1 MLVWNLNDELKN
13 GSRGV
18 FEDGIGDTVKVS
30 FPGVGSIILEKQE
43 WFKRDRQG
51 NVIGSIRQFPI
62 VLAYAVTCHKSQGLT
77 LSAAVVHCS
86 SEFVPGLTYVAL
98 SRVKEPENLQVLDFR
113 AKKLLPPSSRV
124 IRECSTDLGEFY
136 DDLRCCRNKEL
147 SPELFEVKDRFTL
160 EQKDYDEALTFPSE
174 LSDGPVASYFE
185 GEDEQSVIDIVQV
198 YDELLKPDSELSSPP
213 VSIDINEILVS
224 MKIANPLSE
233 FARDKNSSIQ
243 ELLENLHDKAAA
255 FVNLCWFCLYEIFT
269 DHIVQNDEN
278 PEEVIENISR
288 GGFTGCTAKLHQFLN
303 SPLFRD
309 YTKGLFNCTEVSPP
323 QMTTASEMGTKLFE
337 LFLGQLVQVIYRGHG
352 EEQQQPIRFDVSE
365 MTEPGKAKI
374 RHVGGW
380 AVRVTLEAERR
391 YARENMHTKDLR
403 TLKKVQE
410 SVANCDLI
418 EECLLVPYEELIN
431 TTSHPGT
438 LELTEARQYR
448 ERGLVHISDQCFMA
462 FNCTWNSFEWT

>member
-1 MLVWNLNDELKN
+1 
-13 GSRGV
+13 
-18 FEDGIGDTVKVS
+18 
-30 FPGVGSIILEKQE
+30 
-43 WFKRDRQG
+43 
-51 NVIGSIRQFPI
+51 
-62 VLAYAVTCHKSQGLT
+62 
-77 LSAAVVHCS
+77 
-86 SEFVPGLTYVAL
+86 
-98 SRVKEPENLQVLDFR
+98 
-113 AKKLLPPSSRV
+113 
-124 IRECSTDLGEFY
+124 
-136 DDLRCCRNKEL
+136 
-147 SPELFEVKDRFTL
+147 
-160 EQKDYDEALTFPSE
+160 
-174 LSDGPVASYFE
+174 
-185 GEDEQSVIDIVQV
+185 V

-243 ELLENLHDKAAA
+243 ELLENLLDKAAA

-278 PEEVIENISR
+278 PEEVIVNISR

-418 EECLLVPYEELIN
+418 EECILVPYEELVN

-462 FNCTWNSFEWT
+462 FMHMEQLRVDLMNSTKLQQLKQDLVTNAYEEMAKDEELQGIWKGCFPTTNVAEKKVIYFHILSPLYVLLI